1 MTDITLILR
10 PRPIH
15 GTALDDAVRRHL
27 EGWGYEPVHD
37 PDEFFERL
45 AVVPH
50 ALTVDG
56 FIVDAETAIHVSS
69 AIACGMAV
77 DVVYLD
83 PDGWQHRSRTA
94 SISALQEMRI
104 GSAADIKKFE
114 GFVRRTGRLCGR
126 SLKRPGVGFER
137 PLLTLTIEPQRK
149 KSPPSRQDDLQQAH
163 LLDYM

>member
-15 GTALDDAVRRHL
+15 GTALDEAVTRHV
-27 EGWGYEPVHD
+27 EGWGHDPVHD
-37 PDEFFERL
+37 SDDFFERL

-50 ALTVDG
+50 ALTTDG
-56 FIVDAETAIHVSS
+56 FIVDADTAIHVSS

-83 PDGWQHRSRTA
+83 SDGWQHRTRTA
-94 SISALQEMRI
+94 SVSALQEMRI

-114 GFVRRTGRLCGR
+114 SFVRSTGRLCGR
-126 SLKRPGVGFER
+126 SLKRPNVCFDR
-137 PLLTLTIEPQRK
+137 PLLTLTIEPKRK
-149 KSPPSRQDDLQQAH
+149 KAAPSRQDDLQQAH